1 MAIGLVLLCLL
12 CAFIAALVVVTRRRR
27 RLDNDW
33 EIDFDEV
40 EIGPLLGAGGYGQVH
55 KAMWKGTEVAV
66 KMMASEKV
74 TKDMEKS
81 FKDEV
86 RRTTLGRSVGRVDQ
100 LIDENGAGAGD
111 DGLAASQ
118 RGALHGSVDQAA
130 QDVHRHGIHGPRL
143 PL

>member
-1 MAIGLVLLCLL
+1 MVTRSMRAGGAVAIGLVLLCLL

-86 RRTTLGRSVGRVDQ
+86 RTHLGPIG
-100 LIDENGAGAGD
+100 
-111 DGLAASQ
+111 
-118 RGALHGSVDQAA
+118 GS
-130 QDVHRHGIHGPRL
+130 R
-143 PL
+143 